1 MRTLS
6 RSPRV
11 VAVVLT
17 AALVVGASG
26 AVGLV
31 AQAPPPADP
40 KFTAA
45 LQKGETALKVRQWQE
60 ALEAFREANAVL
72 DKKSPAALY
81 GVARAFH
88 GLAAFKSEADA
99 CKEALKY
106 VGSDERFAA
115 ILHNQLGMALF
126 SQAEKNTDK
135 QIKDAEAEFR
145 AALALRG
152 APPIVHYNLGVSLV
166 KQSRDEEGIAALK
179 AYTGL
184 GLNSPET
191 DLARRIIENPRRG
204 RDKNF
209 APDFSFTTLQGEFLS
224 SKELEGKVVF
234 LDFWGQWCGPCRA
247 LTPDLVKLHK
257 KYRDNPNFVMIGI
270 AMESAGDEQ
279 KWKDYITEKKMEW
292 AHFLDARRQVVRS
305 FNVTAYPTSV
315 VIGPDGIIILRE
327 AGGAVA
333 TAQTIEGAIKKG
345 LKMVEAK

>member
-1 MRTLS
+1 M
-6 RSPRV
+6 
-11 VAVVLT
+11 VAAVLFSS
-17 AALVVGASG
+17 VR
-26 AVGLV
+26 LV
-31 AQAPPPADP
+31 AQAPAPAADP

-45 LQKGETALKVRQWQE
+45 LQKGESALKVRRWQD
-60 ALEAFREANAVL
+60 ALEAFREANAIL
-72 DKKSPAALY
+72 DKKSPVALY

-99 CKEALKY
+99 CKEALKH
-106 VGSDERFAA
+106 VGADERFAA
-115 ILHNQLGMALF
+115 MLHNQLGMALF

-135 QIKDAEAEFR
+135 VIKDAEAEFR

-152 APPIVHYNLGVSLV
+152 AQPIVHYNLGVSLI

-204 RDKNF
+204 RENY
-209 APDFSFTTLQGEFLS
+209 APEFSVTTLQGEFLS
-224 SKELEGKVVF
+224 TKELEGKVVF

-257 KYRDNPNFVMIGI
+257 KYKDNPNFVMIGI
-270 AMESAGDEQ
+270 ALESPGDEQ

-292 AHFLDARRQVVRS
+292 AHFLDARRQVIRS
-305 FNVTAYPTSV
+305 FDVTAYPTSI
-315 VIGPDGIIILRE
+315 VIGPDGIVILRDQ
-327 AGGAVA
+327 GGGIA
-333 TAQTIEGAIKKG
+333 TTRVIEDAIKKG
-345 LKMVEAK
+345 LKMIEAK